1 MRIDLTKTVSQNDV
15 IAVATSGGADSMAL
29 LHYMHNAAKNSYFK
43 VIALNVEHGIRG
55 ESSIS
60 DTEFVKNYCNKHGI
74 DVLTYAVDS
83 VKKAKEEKLSLEE
96 AARAL
101 RYDCFY
107 SALKDGKCNKIA
119 TAHHQSDNAESV
131 LFNLFRGT
139 GLKGVSGI
147 TENFDEKIIR
157 PMLDVSK
164 EKILSYVKENNIPF
178 VTDQTNLSSE
188 YSRNFIRLNVLPK
201 IKEIFPE
208 VEKSIARFSKIAK
221 VEDDFMHGEALK
233 AVNFLDGVAEIA
245 LPLHQ
250 AILTR
255 AVIIALKSLGVEK
268 DWEKSHIDSV
278 NALVNA
284 QNGTKLNLKK
294 NVVAIKEYDK
304 IVLFN
309 EQTNCDIELAFSV
322 GKHFLNEKTI
332 EIKPINI
339 DTDLKKGFKAD
350 AAKIPNSAV
359 IRFKR
364 DGDKFTKFGGGTK
377 SLGDYLT
384 DIKIPKRIRDSI
396 PLLAAGNEVL
406 VIFGIAVSNKIKV
419 DKTTKNIIEFLYY

>member
-29 LHYMHNAAKNSYFK
+29 LHYMHNAAKNSTFK

-60 DTEFVKNYCNKHGI
+60 DTKFVKNYCNKHGI

-119 TAHHQSDNAESV
+119 TAHHQGDNAESV

-164 EKILSYVKENNIPF
+164 EEILSYVKENNIPF

-384 DIKIPKRIRDSI
+384 DIKTPKRIRNSI
-396 PLLAAGNEVL
+396 PLLAVGNEIL

-419 DKTTKNIIEFLYY
+419 DETTKNIIEFLYY

>member
-29 LHYMHNAAKNSYFK
+29 LHYMHNAVKNSCFK

-60 DTEFVKNYCNKHGI
+60 DTEFVKNYCYKHGI
-74 DVLTYAVDS
+74 DLLTYAVDS

-119 TAHHQSDNAESV
+119 TAHHQGDNAESV

-164 EKILSYVKENNIPF
+164 EEILSYVKENDIPF

-208 VEKSIARFSKIAK
+208 VEKSIARFTKIAK

-278 NALVNA
+278 NALVTA
-284 QNGTKLNLKK
+284 QNGTKINLKK
-294 NVVAIKEYDK
+294 NVVAIKEYEK

-309 EQTNCDIELAFSV
+309 EQINCDIELPFSV
-322 GKHFLNEKTI
+322 GKRFLNEKTI

-350 AAKIPNSAV
+350 AAKIPNGAV

-384 DIKIPKRIRDSI
+384 DIKTPKRIRNSI
-396 PLLAAGNEVL
+396 PLLAVGNEIL

-419 DKTTKNIIEFLYY
+419 DETTKNIIEFLYY

>member
-29 LHYMHNAAKNSYFK
+29 LHYMHNAVKNSCFK

-55 ESSIS
+55 ESSVK
-60 DTEFVKNYCNKHGI
+60 DTEFVKNYCHKHGI

-119 TAHHQSDNAESV
+119 TAHHQGDNAESV

-164 EKILSYVKENNIPF
+164 EEILSYVKENDIPF

-208 VEKSIARFSKIAK
+208 VEKSIARFTKIAK

-278 NALVNA
+278 NALVTA
-284 QNGTKLNLKK
+284 QNGTKINLKK
-294 NVVAIKEYDK
+294 NVVAIKEYEK

-309 EQTNCDIELAFSV
+309 EQINCDIELPFSV
-322 GKHFLNEKTI
+322 GKRFLNEKTI

-350 AAKIPNSAV
+350 AAKIPNGAV

-384 DIKIPKRIRDSI
+384 DIKTPKRIRNSI
-396 PLLAAGNEVL
+396 PLLAVGNEIL

-419 DKTTKNIIEFLYY
+419 DETTKNIIEFLYY

>member
-1 MRIDLTKTVSQNDV
+1 MRIDLTKTISQNDV

-29 LHYMHNAAKNSYFK
+29 LHYMHNAVKNSCFK

-55 ESSIS
+55 ESSVK

-119 TAHHQSDNAESV
+119 TAHHQGDNAESV

-164 EKILSYVKENNIPF
+164 EEILSYVKENDIPF

-208 VEKSIARFSKIAK
+208 AEKSIARFSKIAK

-278 NALVNA
+278 NALVTA
-284 QNGTKLNLKK
+284 QNGTKINLKK
-294 NVVAIKEYDK
+294 NVVAIKEYEK

-309 EQTNCDIELAFSV
+309 EQINCDIELPFSV
-322 GKHFLNEKTI
+322 GKRFLNEKTI

-350 AAKIPNSAV
+350 AAKIPNGAV

-384 DIKIPKRIRDSI
+384 DIKTPKRIRNSI
-396 PLLAAGNEVL
+396 PLLAVGNEIL

-419 DKTTKNIIEFLYY
+419 DETTKNIIEFLYY

>member
-1 MRIDLTKTVSQNDV
+1 MRIDLTKTVSHNDV

-29 LHYMHNAAKNSYFK
+29 LHYMHNAAKNSTFK

-55 ESSIS
+55 ESSVS
-60 DTEFVKNYCNKHGI
+60 DTEFVKNYCNKHHI
-74 DVLTYAVDS
+74 EVLTYAVDS

-107 SALKDGKCNKIA
+107 SALKDCKCNKIA
-119 TAHHQSDNAESV
+119 TAHHQGDNAESV

-164 EKILSYVKENNIPF
+164 EEILSYVKENEIPF
-178 VTDQTNLSSE
+178 VTDETNLSSE
-188 YSRNFIRLNVLPK
+188 YSRNFIRLNVIPK

-233 AVNFLDGVAEIA
+233 AVNLLDGVAEIF
-245 LPLHQ
+245 LPLHP

-268 DWEKSHIDSV
+268 DWEKVHIDSV

-284 QNGTKLNLKK
+284 QNGTKINLKK
-294 NVVAIKEYDK
+294 NVAAIKEYDK
-304 IVLFN
+304 IVLFVDN
-309 EQTNCDIELAFSV
+309 QISDFNIPFSV
-322 GKHFLNEKTI
+322 DKHI
-332 EIKPINI
+332 IGGRSVEIKPLNIN
-339 DTDLKKGFKAD
+339 TDLKTGLKAD
-350 AAKIPNSAV
+350 LDKIPANSV

-364 DGDKFTKFGGGTK
+364 KGDKFTKFGGGTK
-377 SLGDYLT
+377 SLGDYMT
-384 DIKIPKRIRDSI
+384 DKKIPMRLRNSI
-396 PLLAAGNEVL
+396 PLLAVGNEIL
-406 VIFGIAVSNKIKV
+406 AIFGLAISNKIKV
-419 DKTTKNIIEFLYY
+419 DGTTKNIIEFLYY

>member
-29 LHYMHNAAKNSYFK
+29 LHYMHNAAKNSCFK

-74 DVLTYAVDS
+74 DLLTYAVDS

-119 TAHHQSDNAESV
+119 TAHHQGDNAESV

-157 PMLDVSK
+157 PMLDISK
-164 EKILSYVKENNIPF
+164 EEILSYVKENDIPF

-278 NALVNA
+278 KALVTA
-284 QNGTKLNLKK
+284 QNGTKINLKK

-304 IVLFN
+304 IVMFN
-309 EQTNCDIELAFSV
+309 EQINCDIELPFSV
-322 GKHFLNEKTI
+322 GKRFLNEKTI

-350 AAKIPNSAV
+350 ATKIPNSAV

-384 DIKIPKRIRDSI
+384 DIKTPKRIRNSI
-396 PLLAAGNEVL
+396 PLLAVGNEIL

-419 DKTTKNIIEFLYY
+419 DETTKNIIEFLYY